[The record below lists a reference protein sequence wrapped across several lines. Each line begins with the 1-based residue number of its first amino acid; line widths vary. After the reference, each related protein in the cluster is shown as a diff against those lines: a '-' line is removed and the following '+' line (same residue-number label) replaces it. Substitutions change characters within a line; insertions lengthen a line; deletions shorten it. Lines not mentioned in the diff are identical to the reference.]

1 MEVFNVVKTY
11 KSTVKKLPDGMQVE
25 AESRSFTIKMDEP
38 KSMGGTDTAMNP
50 IEASLAALGG
60 CQAIVAASFAKAKN
74 ISFDDFHIEV
84 EGDVD
89 LDGFAGR
96 SDVRPG
102 FLEIRYKMY
111 FKTNESQDK
120 MDDFATFIEETCPV
134 SDTLKNGTTF
144 VNVGVV
150 LE

>member
-1 MEVFNVVKTY
+1 MIKTY

-25 AESRSFTIKMDEP
+25 AKSRSFTMKMDEP
-38 KSMGGTDTAMNP
+38 KSMGGTDKAMNP

-60 CQAIVAASFAKAKN
+60 CQAVVAASFADAKN
-74 ISFDDFHIEV
+74 IAFDDFHIEV

-89 LDGFAGR
+89 LDGFMGR
-96 SDVRPG
+96 ADVRPG

-111 FKTNESQDK
+111 FKTNESQEK
-120 MDDFATFIEETCPV
+120 MEEFATFIEETCPV
-134 SDTLKNGTTF
+134 TDTLKNGTEF
-144 VNVGVV
+144 VNDGVV